1 MSAVSSE
8 SRVGVVSPEKRRSA
22 GRAIFW
28 GWMGCGILDITSAII
43 ISIASGSTPIRM
55 LQGIA
60 GAIFGAKTFEWGFA
74 TAAMGL
80 AMHFLVALTATL
92 VFYALSRR
100 IPAMVEHPVI
110 AGLLFGVFW
119 LLVMYRGVIPLL
131 AALRPLYLDNVVKRP
146 LPPLWPLPVLVHM
159 TCVGLP
165 ISLAVSAFGP
175 RPRSDR
181 A

>member
-1 MSAVSSE
+1 MSSAP
-8 SRVGVVSPEKRRSA
+8 PERRRSKS
-22 GRAIFW
+22 RAIFW
-28 GWMGCGILDITSAII
+28 GWIGCGVLDITSAVI
-43 ISIASGSTPIRM
+43 ISITSGSTPFRM

-60 GAIFGAKTFEWGFA
+60 GALLGAKTFELGFA

-80 AMHFLVALTATL
+80 AMHFLVALTATF
-92 VFYALSRR
+92 VFWGLSRR
-100 IPAMVEHPVI
+100 IPAMYDYAVP

-119 LLVMYRGVIPLL
+119 LFVMYRGVIPLL

-146 LPPLWPLPVLVHM
+146 LPALWPLPLLVHM

-165 ISLAVSAFGP
+165 IALAVRAFGP
-175 RPRSDR
+175 RPPGAR

>member
-1 MSAVSSE
+1 
-8 SRVGVVSPEKRRSA
+8 
-22 GRAIFW
+22 
-28 GWMGCGILDITSAII
+28 
-43 ISIASGSTPIRM
+43 M

-60 GAIFGAKTFEWGFA
+60 GAVLGPKTFEWGFA

-100 IPAMVEHPVI
+100 IPAMVDHAVI
-110 AGLLFGVFW
+110 AGILFGVFW
-119 LLVMYRGVIPLL
+119 LFVMYRGVIPLL

-146 LPPLWPLPVLVHM
+146 LPALFPLPILVHM

-165 ISLAVSAFGP
+165 ISLAVRAFGP
-175 RPRSDR
+175 RPQTDR
-181 A
+181 ARP